1 MTQRGIH
8 RRGVHDLAGVED
20 VRGVKERL
28 HLAHQLVTM
37 VTDHQRNEFA
47 AQPSVTM
54 FPAQG
59 PSVFFH
65 EICDVGSDITKHF
78 LSLRRLEIEEWSG
91 VKFT

>member
-1 MTQRGIH
+1 MAQRGIH
-8 RRGVHDLAGVED
+8 RRGVHDLSGVED
-20 VRGVKERL
+20 VPGIKYCL

-37 VTDHQRNEFA
+37 VTDHQWDELA

-54 FPAQG
+54 FSAQG

-65 EICDVGSDITKHF
+65 EMCDVGRDITKHF